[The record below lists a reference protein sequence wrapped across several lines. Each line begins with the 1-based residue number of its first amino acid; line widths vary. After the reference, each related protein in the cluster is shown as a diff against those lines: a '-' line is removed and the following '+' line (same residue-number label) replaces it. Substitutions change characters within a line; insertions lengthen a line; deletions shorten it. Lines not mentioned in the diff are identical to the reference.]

1 MFDEYNDI
9 LTVPELAEALRIGST
24 QAYRLLQQKKISGFK
39 EGKDW
44 KIPKT
49 ALIDYIQKM
58 SHNSQQY
65 KKSQKH
71 IQASVAFLSYISL
84 TYLLLVWYTGLLYCS
99 HDSFLSNQYFLP
111 TESKSIATN
120 LLLRDSSCYELCGI
134 LFFFDLT
141 QRTLHSIFQR
151 LLIL

>member
-24 QAYRLLQQKKISGFK
+24 QTYRLLQQKKISGFK

-58 SHNSQQY
+58 SHNS
-65 KKSQKH
+65 
-71 IQASVAFLSYISL
+71 
-84 TYLLLVWYTGLLYCS
+84 
-99 HDSFLSNQYFLP
+99 
-111 TESKSIATN
+111 
-120 LLLRDSSCYELCGI
+120 
-134 LFFFDLT
+134 
-141 QRTLHSIFQR
+141 
-151 LLIL
+151 